1 MASVSCFGLRC
12 GRSLLLA
19 CAATAPLLSLVPM
32 PALAHSPRWRH
43 ERHWHP
49 GRWKAERRWSRAQH
63 WREHHSERWHRP
75 NLKGQKR
82 WSRSHRAPADQ
93 VRESPFNAPQPR
105 RQARSTPERCNTG
118 RLLGGLSGGAA
129 AYALSRQDSRA
140 WAIPL
145 GALLGSQ
152 MGCSVA
158 TGRGPVPW

>member
-1 MASVSCFGLRC
+1 MASVFRFGLRS
-12 GRSLLLA
+12 GRSLMLA
-19 CAATAPLLSLVPM
+19 CAATAPLLSLLPN

-43 ERHWHP
+43 EHHWHP
-49 GRWKAERRWSRAQH
+49 GSLKAERHWSRRAGKVRQ
-63 WREHHSERWHRP
+63 
-75 NLKGQKR
+75 
-82 WSRSHRAPADQ
+82 SHVSQQEPW
-93 VRESPFNAPQPR
+93 

-118 RLLGGLSGGAA
+118 RLLGGLTGGAA
-129 AYALSRQDSRA
+129 AYALSRQDGRA

>member
-1 MASVSCFGLRC
+1 MASVFRFGLRS

-19 CAATAPLLSLVPM
+19 CAATAPLLSLLPV

-49 GRWKAERRWSRAQH
+49 GSLKAERHWSPRAGKVRQSH
-63 WREHHSERWHRP
+63 VSQQEPWR
-75 NLKGQKR
+75 
-82 WSRSHRAPADQ
+82 Q
-93 VRESPFNAPQPR
+93 V
-105 RQARSTPERCNTG
+105 RSTPERCNTG
-118 RLLGGLSGGAA
+118 RLLGGLTGGAA
-129 AYALSRQDSRA
+129 AYALSRQDGRA

>member
-1 MASVSCFGLRC
+1 MASVFRFCLRS

-19 CAATAPLLSLVPM
+19 CAATAPLLSLLPN

-49 GRWKAERRWSRAQH
+49 GSLKAERHWSPRAGKVRQSH
-63 WREHHSERWHRP
+63 VSQQEPWR
-75 NLKGQKR
+75 
-82 WSRSHRAPADQ
+82 Q
-93 VRESPFNAPQPR
+93 V
-105 RQARSTPERCNTG
+105 RSTPERCNTG
-118 RLLGGLSGGAA
+118 RLLGGLTGGAA
-129 AYALSRQDSRA
+129 AYALSRQDGRT

>member
-1 MASVSCFGLRC
+1 MASVFRFGLRC
-12 GRSLLLA
+12 GRSFLLA
-19 CAATAPLLSLVPM
+19 CVATAPLLRLLPV

-49 GRWKAERRWSRAQH
+49 GSLKAERRWARAQH
-63 WREHHSERWHRP
+63 
-75 NLKGQKR
+75 
-82 WSRSHRAPADQ
+82 APAGEL
-93 VRESPFNAPQPR
+93 RESHVSQQEPW
-105 RQARSTPERCNTG
+105 RQVRSTPERCNTG
-118 RLLGGLSGGAA
+118 RLLGGLTGGAA
-129 AYALSRQDSRA
+129 AYALSRQDGRA

>member
-1 MASVSCFGLRC
+1 MASVFRFGLC
-12 GRSLLLA
+12 SGRSLLLA
-19 CAATAPLLSLVPM
+19 FASTAPLLSLLPV

-49 GRWKAERRWSRAQH
+49 GSWKAERHWSPRAGKLRQSH
-63 WREHHSERWHRP
+63 VSQQEPWR
-75 NLKGQKR
+75 QT
-82 WSRSHRAPADQ
+82 RSA
-93 VRESPFNAPQPR
+93 
-105 RQARSTPERCNTG
+105 PERCNTG
-118 RLLGGLSGGAA
+118 RLLGGLTGGAA
-129 AYALSRQDSRA
+129 AYALSRQDGRA

>member
-1 MASVSCFGLRC
+1 MASVFRFGLRS

-19 CAATAPLLSLVPM
+19 CAATAPLLSLLPN

-43 ERHWHP
+43 EHHWHP
-49 GRWKAERRWSRAQH
+49 GRLKAERRWSRAQH
-63 WREHHSERWHRP
+63 WRQHHLESWQRA
-75 NLKGQKR
+75 NLKAKKR
-82 WSRSHRAPADQ
+82 WSPAQHAPAGEL
-93 VRESPFNAPQPR
+93 RESHVSQREPW
-105 RQARSTPERCNTG
+105 RQVRSTPERCNTG
-118 RLLGGLSGGAA
+118 RLVGGLTGGAA
-129 AYALSRQDSRA
+129 AYALSRQDGRA

>member
-1 MASVSCFGLRC
+1 MAFVSRFGLRS

-32 PALAHSPRWRH
+32 PVLAHSPRWRH
-43 ERHWHP
+43 ECYLHP
-49 GRWKAERRWSRAQH
+49 GRWKAERRWSRA
-63 WREHHSERWHRP
+63 
-75 NLKGQKR
+75 
-82 WSRSHRAPADQ
+82 HRAPADQ
-93 VRESPFNAPQPR
+93 VRESPFNAPQPW

-129 AYALSRQDSRA
+129 AYALSRQDGRA

>member
-1 MASVSCFGLRC
+1 MASVFRFGLRC
-12 GRSLLLA
+12 GQSFLLA
-19 CAATAPLLSLVPM
+19 CVATAPLLSLLPV

-49 GRWKAERRWSRAQH
+49 GSLKAERHWSPRAGKVRQ
-63 WREHHSERWHRP
+63 
-75 NLKGQKR
+75 
-82 WSRSHRAPADQ
+82 SHVSQQEPW
-93 VRESPFNAPQPR
+93 

-118 RLLGGLSGGAA
+118 RLLGGLTGGAA
-129 AYALSRQDSRA
+129 AYALSRQDGRA

>member
-1 MASVSCFGLRC
+1 MASVFRFGLRS

-19 CAATAPLLSLVPM
+19 CAATAPLLSLLPN

-49 GRWKAERRWSRAQH
+49 GSLKAERHWSRRAGKVRQSH
-63 WREHHSERWHRP
+63 VSSQREP
-75 NLKGQKR
+75 
-82 WSRSHRAPADQ
+82 WSQ
-93 VRESPFNAPQPR
+93 V
-105 RQARSTPERCNTG
+105 RSTPERCNTG
-118 RLLGGLSGGAA
+118 RLLGGLTGGAA
-129 AYALSRQDSRA
+129 AYALSRQDGRA

>member
-1 MASVSCFGLRC
+1 MASVFRFGLRS

-19 CAATAPLLSLVPM
+19 CAATAPLLSLLPN

-43 ERHWHP
+43 ERHWSP
-49 GRWKAERRWSRAQH
+49 RAGKVRQSH
-63 WREHHSERWHRP
+63 VSQQEPWR
-75 NLKGQKR
+75 
-82 WSRSHRAPADQ
+82 Q
-93 VRESPFNAPQPR
+93 V
-105 RQARSTPERCNTG
+105 RSTPERCNTG
-118 RLLGGLSGGAA
+118 RLLGGLTGGAA
-129 AYALSRQDSRA
+129 AYALSRQDGRA

>member
-1 MASVSCFGLRC
+1 MASVFRFGLRS

-19 CAATAPLLSLVPM
+19 CAATAPLLSLLPN

-43 ERHWHP
+43 EHHWHP
-49 GRWKAERRWSRAQH
+49 GSLKAERRWSRAQH
-63 WREHHSERWHRP
+63 
-75 NLKGQKR
+75 
-82 WSRSHRAPADQ
+82 APAGEL
-93 VRESPFNAPQPR
+93 RESHVSQREPW
-105 RQARSTPERCNTG
+105 RQVRSTPERCNTG
-118 RLLGGLSGGAA
+118 RLLGGLTGGAA
-129 AYALSRQDSRA
+129 AYALSRQDGRA

>member
-1 MASVSCFGLRC
+1 MASVFRFGLRS

-19 CAATAPLLSLVPM
+19 CAATAPLLSLLPN

-49 GRWKAERRWSRAQH
+49 GSLKAERHWSPRAGKVRQ
-63 WREHHSERWHRP
+63 
-75 NLKGQKR
+75 
-82 WSRSHRAPADQ
+82 SHVSQQEPW
-93 VRESPFNAPQPR
+93 

-118 RLLGGLSGGAA
+118 RLLGGLTGGAA
-129 AYALSRQDSRA
+129 AYALSRQDGRA

>member
-1 MASVSCFGLRC
+1 MVSVFRFSLSC

-19 CAATAPLLSLVPM
+19 CAATAPLLSLLPN

-49 GRWKAERRWSRAQH
+49 GSLKAERRWSRAQH
-63 WREHHSERWHRP
+63 TPVGE
-75 NLKGQKR
+75 L
-82 WSRSHRAPADQ
+82 
-93 VRESPFNAPQPR
+93 RESHLSQQEPW
-105 RQARSTPERCNTG
+105 RQVRSTPERCNTG
-118 RLLGGLSGGAA
+118 RLLGGLTGGAA
-129 AYALSRQDSRA
+129 AYALSRQDGRA

-158 TGRGPVPW
+158 AGRGPVPW